1 MFPTQPTGFEF
12 DLTNLL
18 VAGPAVVSAAPEGAS
33 ALDILVRVV
42 GVVGVVVWLV
52 VLFALVGADIS
63 RAISDRHRA
72 HLTHRRRAGS
82 HGRVL
87 R

>member
-1 MFPTQPTGFEF
+1 MFPTQPTGFES

-18 VAGPAVVSAAPEGAS
+18 VAGSAVVLAVPEGAG
-33 ALDILVRVV
+33 ALDTLVRVV
-42 GVVGVVVWLV
+42 GVLGVVVWLV
-52 VLFALVGADIS
+52 ALFALVGTDIS
-63 RAISDRHRA
+63 HAISHIRRA
-72 HLTHRRRAGS
+72 RLTHGRRAGS